1 MAHEWF
7 VQHGGKAVGPLAAA
21 QLKKLAAERKITPA
35 TQIRQGAEGAWV
47 AAGRVQGLF
56 APAAT
61 ASPNAASPNAA
72 PANAVPPKTAPLKTP
87 PPPPAAPPPIAPPQ
101 ASPVAPLPV
110 GMAVAQPPWAR
121 AAAAQAVP
129 VAPQSMAGKILG
141 AVAIILG
148 TVALATFWL
157 PMLPGLIGWVGIA
170 AGALGLLF
178 GILGLVVAALS
189 GGSGLI
195 LNISGTSSAA
205 VGLVLSIVLG
215 VTFGLFAGKT
225 EQVAAR
231 PTLPPVVPQV
241 VETPPPAEP
250 EPMPPPEPVWTDAS
264 EAIQQG
270 DVKATI
276 AGVAIEQVR
285 MESPDLSQIRRPKP
299 QPMLKVR
306 LTIENTSTDKIIEVP
321 GWMGGGDLIGQG
333 VGQLLGGEAG
343 KALQAATATATLV
356 DNIGNAY
363 KQISTL
369 SVFGAKLPG
378 AGDAAL
384 RPGKSASLD
393 LVFPPPL
400 ESIEYLRLE
409 SSPAGFSGAEPLRFQ
424 IRRALVTGMAA
435 PADAAPAKDS

>member
-7 VQHGGKAVGPLAAA
+7 VQHGGKAVGPLTPA

-47 AAGRVQGLF
+47 AAARVQGLF
-56 APAAT
+56 APAAPAVPSST
-61 ASPNAASPNAA
+61 VPKAASSPPAA
-72 PANAVPPKTAPLKTP
+72 QK
-87 PPPPAAPPPIAPPQ
+87 PAAPPPIAPPQ

-110 GMAVAQPPWAR
+110 GVAIAQPPWAR
-121 AAAAQAVP
+121 AAVAQAVP
-129 VAPQSMAGKILG
+129 VAPPSMAGKILG

-170 AGALGLLF
+170 AGALGLLV

-205 VGLVLSIVLG
+205 VGLVLSVVLG
-215 VTFGLFAGKT
+215 VTFGMFTGKP
-225 EQVAAR
+225 EPVVVAR

-241 VETPPPAEP
+241 VETPPTAEP
-250 EPMPPPEPVWTDAS
+250 EPMPPPEPVWTDAA
-264 EAIQQG
+264 EPLQQG

-285 MESPDLSQIRRPKP
+285 MEGADLSQIRRPKP

-306 LTIENTSTDKIIEVP
+306 VTIENTSADKIIEAP

-343 KALQAATATATLV
+343 KALQSATATATLV
-356 DNIGNAY
+356 DNVGNAY
-363 KQISTL
+363 KQVATF

-378 AGDAAL
+378 PDDIAL
-384 RPGKSASLD
+384 RPGKSTSLE

-409 SSPAGFSGAEPLRFQ
+409 LSPAGFSGAEPLRFQ
-424 IRRALVTGMAA
+424 IRRELVTGLPAA
-435 PADAAPAKDS
+435 PAAGS